1 MPKRKLHE
9 LQDEGDLTPIAKKS
23 CDTTTTSTTAS
34 PASPTECAS
43 TSCIPGTAVDESLPG
58 CSSDTSGPSTSTQG
72 GTLHISL
79 LTSGLGHFYENY
91 SNYVWS
97 LLIIWVREE
106 RVDSIFWAC
115 YCWTCYL
122 NICREGT

>member
-1 MPKRKLHE
+1 MPKRKLNE
-9 LQDEGDLTPIAKKS
+9 LEEEGDLTPIAKKS

-72 GTLHISL
+72 ETLHIDLSFN
-79 LTSGLGHFYENY
+79 GLSWIYFLWEY
-91 SNYVWS
+91 
-97 LLIIWVREE
+97 
-106 RVDSIFWAC
+106 
-115 YCWTCYL
+115 
-122 NICREGT
+122 